1 MAARR
6 FRAPPRDGEESLA
19 NKLNLTLATGDYE
32 SIRALK
38 EGSVAPD
45 GVALNVLTDMDSS
58 TRHWRMLR
66 NRDFDICELSL
77 SSYLVARDQDYPL
90 EAIPVFLH
98 RRFRHGFVFVNTASG
113 ISEPGDLIGKRIG
126 VKTFQT
132 TAILWLRGMLEHE
145 YGVPHTGVT
154 WVSELIEDVAFTPG
168 PDLTLERAPAGRR
181 VEDMLA
187 EGEIDACLHADLIDP
202 IVAGDPRVGRLFE
215 NYADIERDY
224 FKRTGI
230 FPIMHVTAI
239 RKELLDARP
248 WLAQNLIDA
257 FEASKAASY
266 ARLRNPRIVPLAW
279 YTSYRDEEIA
289 FFGGEDPWQ
298 YGLGEANRRN
308 LETAIGYSHECGL
321 IRKRLPVDDIFIEP
335 AADSGRARAKRVQ

>member
-1 MAARR
+1 MMPAEAV
-6 FRAPPRDGEESLA
+6 ADGEEALA
-19 NKLNLTLATGDYE
+19 NELRLTLATGDYE

-38 EGSVAPD
+38 EGTVAPD

-66 NRDFDICELSL
+66 NRDFDVCELSL
-77 SSYLVARDQDYPL
+77 SSYLVAKDQDYPL

-98 RRFRHGFVFVNTASG
+98 RRFRHGFIFVNTGAG
-113 ISEPGDLIGKRIG
+113 IGEPKDLIGKRIG

-145 YGVPHTGVT
+145 YGVPHTEVQ
-154 WVSELIEDVAFTPG
+154 WVSELIEDVEFTPKPG
-168 PDLTLERAPAGRR
+168 LRLERAPAGRR

-187 EGEIDACLHADLIDP
+187 EGEIDACLHADVIDP
-202 IVAGDPRVGRLFE
+202 IVDGDPRVGRLFE
-215 NYADIERDY
+215 DYAEIEREY
-224 FKRTGI
+224 FERTGI

-239 RKELLDARP
+239 RKELVDDHP
-248 WLAQNLIDA
+248 WLPRNLINA

-279 YTSYRDEEIA
+279 YNTYRDEEIA

-298 YGLGEANRRN
+298 YGLGEANRHN
-308 LETAIGYSHECGL
+308 LETAIFYSHDCGL
-321 IRKRLPVDDIFIEP
+321 IRKRLAVDDIFLEP
-335 AADSGRARAKRVQ
+335 ATDAGRARAKRVQ

>member
-1 MAARR
+1 MANEL
-6 FRAPPRDGEESLA
+6 G
-19 NKLNLTLATGDYE
+19 LTLAAGDYE

-38 EGSVAPD
+38 EGTVAPD

-66 NRDFDICELSL
+66 NRDFDVCELSL
-77 SSYLVARDQDYPL
+77 SSYLMAKDRDFPL

-98 RRFRHGFVFVNTASG
+98 RRFRHGFIFVNTGAG
-113 ISEPGDLIGKRIG
+113 ISEPKDLIGRRIG

-145 YGVPHTGVT
+145 YGVPHTGVQ
-154 WVSELIEDVAFTPG
+154 WVSELIEDVAFTPKPG
-168 PDLTLERAPAGRR
+168 LRLERAPAGRR

-187 EGEIDACLHADLIDP
+187 EGEIDACLHADVIDP
-202 IVAGDPRVGRLFE
+202 IVDGDPRVGRLFE
-215 NYADIERDY
+215 SYAEVEREY
-224 FKRTGI
+224 FRRTGI

-239 RKELLDARP
+239 RKELADAHP
-248 WLAQNLIDA
+248 WLARNLMDA

-279 YTSYRDEEIA
+279 YNSYRDEEIA
-289 FFGGEDPWQ
+289 FFGGADPWQ
-298 YGLGEANRRN
+298 YGLGEANRHN
-308 LETAIGYSHECGL
+308 LETAIGYSHDCGL
-321 IRKRLPVDDIFIEP
+321 IGRQLAVDDIFLAP
-335 AADSGRARAKRVQ
+335 ATDAGRARAKRVQ